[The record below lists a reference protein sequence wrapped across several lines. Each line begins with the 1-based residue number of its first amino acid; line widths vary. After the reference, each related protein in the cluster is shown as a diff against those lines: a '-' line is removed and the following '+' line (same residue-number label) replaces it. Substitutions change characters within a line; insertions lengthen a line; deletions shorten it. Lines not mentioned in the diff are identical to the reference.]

1 VAGDEIAQ
9 LRARLD
15 EVEEALAAVRAGEFR
30 RGGLDESASSSMRAS
45 VEHPFRLMIERMAE
59 GAVTLAI
66 DDGRILYC
74 NRAFGRMLGRTPDS
88 LIGRRIA
95 ELLAPRDEDV
105 VSALWRELDDHR
117 DDYEVL
123 GPDGRRVP
131 VSISAATVEVASGP
145 TRCLVIADLTA
156 RRDVERLREARA
168 QLETTARRKDEFI
181 AMLGHELRNPL
192 APIRHAA
199 ELLGSRGLDGHELD
213 AVRSTIIRQVGHM
226 RRLVDDLLDMGRIT
240 RGTLAIEPRW
250 IDLREA
256 VQLGVEATL
265 ELSPPR
271 RHVVDLTIPGER
283 LDAHV
288 DPVRIAQVVTNLLS
302 NAAKFTPPGGRI
314 QLELERRE
322 DQAVITVSDEGA
334 GIEADMLSAI
344 FEVFVQGE
352 VTIDRTTGGLGLG
365 LALVKRIV
373 ELHGGRVVAASDGRG
388 RGSRF
393 VVVLPHAIAP
403 ADTPAQSRIR
413 RRPSGPGRG
422 DTMRLPAANEQP
434 AMGRLLR
441 TERARMRAAARATA
455 PRVLVCD
462 DNVDVAD
469 MLALVLRKRG
479 FDVDVAHS
487 GRDALALV
495 QLHRH
500 GVVFLDLGL
509 PDIDGFEVARRLRS
523 DEHGRTAVIAAV
535 TGYGQDSDRRAAIA
549 AGCDFHLVKPVPP
562 ERLDEVL
569 ASHPLRRQA

>member
-1 VAGDEIAQ
+1 
-9 LRARLD
+9 
-15 EVEEALAAVRAGEFR
+15 
-30 RGGLDESASSSMRAS
+30 
-45 VEHPFRLMIERMAE
+45 
-59 GAVTLAI
+59 
-66 DDGRILYC
+66 
-74 NRAFGRMLGRTPDS
+74 
-88 LIGRRIA
+88 
-95 ELLAPRDEDV
+95 
-105 VSALWRELDDHR
+105 
-117 DDYEVL
+117 
-123 GPDGRRVP
+123 
-131 VSISAATVEVASGP
+131 
-145 TRCLVIADLTA
+145 
-156 RRDVERLREARA
+156 
-168 QLETTARRKDEFI
+168 
-181 AMLGHELRNPL
+181 
-192 APIRHAA
+192 
-199 ELLGSRGLDGHELD
+199 
-213 AVRSTIIRQVGHM
+213 
-226 RRLVDDLLDMGRIT
+226 
-240 RGTLAIEPRW
+240 
-250 IDLREA
+250 
-256 VQLGVEATL
+256 
-265 ELSPPR
+265 
-271 RHVVDLTIPGER
+271 
-283 LDAHV
+283 
-288 DPVRIAQVVTNLLS
+288 
-302 NAAKFTPPGGRI
+302 
-314 QLELERRE
+314 
-322 DQAVITVSDEGA
+322 
-334 GIEADMLSAI
+334 
-344 FEVFVQGE
+344 
-352 VTIDRTTGGLGLG
+352 
-365 LALVKRIV
+365 
-373 ELHGGRVVAASDGRG
+373 VVAASDGRG